1 MLRRVEMKTII
12 LLITMYYISANCIVS
27 SAVAVENDIMNTDWK
42 IDSLE
47 VLHLLIGL
55 RGF

>member
-1 MLRRVEMKTII
+1 
-12 LLITMYYISANCIVS
+12 MYYISANCIVS